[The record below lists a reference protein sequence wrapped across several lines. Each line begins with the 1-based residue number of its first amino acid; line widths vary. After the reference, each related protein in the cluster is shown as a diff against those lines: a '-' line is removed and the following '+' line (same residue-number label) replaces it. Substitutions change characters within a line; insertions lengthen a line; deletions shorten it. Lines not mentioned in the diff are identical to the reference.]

1 MTFEEYCN
9 ENNIDYDKIID
20 ILDNADEEIVHKT
33 SDFYRIENLY
43 FRTTN
48 NDRNHHEEDMYQV
61 YINLNDFKV
70 KIIREETDHSSIHPH
85 TTKINK
91 IFGSFKSALLA
102 YKDEITNTEPHL
114 YKYKDKKLECE
125 YIDDYNVTLELTN
138 KLLEIVDKDKS
149 ANNFNDCI
157 QFIEDDLTD
166 VLLKNN
172 IRIRNDND
180 RTYALFYADDK
191 LIKVIIRN
199 KSNNKCSFG
208 LSTSEY
214 DINFDK
220 IQLSW
225 SLIDEDLT
233 IDKKF
238 STLQELKNIIQKI
251 VVLMEGNPKY
261 ENLSRDLQNLL

>member
-20 ILDNADEEIVHKT
+20 VLDNTDKEIVYKC
-33 SDFYRIENLY
+33 SDYYRIEYL
-43 FRTTN
+43 FFKTTN
-48 NDRNHHEEDMYQV
+48 NNMNNYEKDDYHIC
-61 YINLNDFKV
+61 ININNFKV
-70 KIIREETDHSSIHPH
+70 EIIREVTDDHGIHLY
-85 TTKINK
+85 TTNINK

-102 YKDEITNTEPHL
+102 YKEEITNAKPYHPI
-114 YKYKDKKLECE
+114 YKKLKCE
-125 YIDDYNVTLELTN
+125 YIDDYNATLELID

-157 QFIEDDLTD
+157 QFIEDDLTN

-180 RTYALFYADDK
+180 RTNALFYADDK

-199 KSNNKCSFG
+199 NSGNKCSFG
-208 LSTSEY
+208 LSSSSEY

-261 ENLSRDLQNLL
+261 ENLSRDLQGLL